1 MRRCAARWCRRDSL
15 RWPREASVEGELGLA
30 GPHAPW
36 LEAAR
41 GLDVPELEQGH
52 GEPEQ
57 EASGQPLAVEGL
69 LGSSVLAGLA
79 PDGAGS
85 AQGPRA
91 LEPRRLLG
99 EEAAGTPPELHC
111 QRVTGCGAAERTA
124 RESPLRHG
132 RARRRGQATLRRRR
146 RRDGSAGAR
155 LLR

>member
-30 GPHAPW
+30 GPHALQ

-57 EASGQPLAVEGL
+57 EAPGQPLAVEGL

-85 AQGPRA
+85 ARGPRA
-91 LEPRRLLG
+91 LEPWRLLG
-99 EEAAGTPPELHC
+99 EEAAGTPPKLHC
-111 QRVTGCGAAERTA
+111 LRGAGCGVAERTA
-124 RESPLRHG
+124 QESPSRRG
-132 RARRRGQATLRRRR
+132 RARRRDRATLRRRR
-146 RRDGSAGAR
+146 RRNGSAGAR